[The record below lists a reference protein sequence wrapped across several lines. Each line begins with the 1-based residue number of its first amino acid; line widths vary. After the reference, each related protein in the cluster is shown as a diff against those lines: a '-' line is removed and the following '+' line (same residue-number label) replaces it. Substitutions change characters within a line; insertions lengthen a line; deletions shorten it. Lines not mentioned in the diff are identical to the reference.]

1 MRKYNLGKSLTTFAL
16 MWAMMILPMMVT
28 AQTRIKMPENDYKIQ
43 EDVKAGQQAS
53 REVEQQM
60 PILNDYRATNYVQD
74 IGRRLVNAIPR
85 EFQHREFR
93 YTFKIV
99 NASDINA
106 FALPGGPMYINRG
119 MIEAA
124 KNEGEMAGVMAHEI
138 SHVALRHATANASKQ
153 NDWQTQLGTLGA
165 ILGGAILGGETG
177 AQLGMLGVQAWQTK
191 YSRGY
196 ETQADVLGAKIM
208 ANAGYDPRDLANM
221 FRTIAQAGGSRGPE
235 FLSSHP
241 NPENRYEKIYQE
253 ARYLEVAR
261 NPTQNTRDFEYV
273 QNRLE
278 RMPKAPTM
286 EQIARSQQGQRQGQ
300 RQGQGQGQGTNR
312 GAMANGRYSSR
323 VQYPSTRTQVYRGGN
338 FVTMRIPSNW
348 EQFPGQTDVWFAPRG
363 AYGQDGIT
371 HGATVGIIN
380 TQNRDL
386 YRATQDYVNGLLQ
399 SNNYLRRTS
408 RYTQGSIDRRNAYMT
423 TLSGRSPIT
432 RDDEIV
438 NVYTT
443 QLRNGSLFY
452 IITVAPR
459 GEFSRYDRAFNDLIG
474 SINLR
479 D

>member
-28 AQTRIKMPENDYKIQ
+28 AQTRIEMPKNDYKIQ

-60 PILNDYRATNYVQD
+60 PILNDYQSTNYIQD
-74 IGRRLVNAIPR
+74 VGRRLANAIPR
-85 EFQHREFR
+85 EFQHSEFR

-106 FALPGGPMYINRG
+106 FALPGGPMYVNRG

-124 KNEGEMAGVMAHEI
+124 KNEGEMAGVMAHEL

-153 NDWQTQLGTLGA
+153 NNIENQLGTIGL
-165 ILGGAILGGETG
+165 ILGGAILGGQTG
-177 AQLGMLGVQAWQTK
+177 AQLGGLVAQAWQTK
-191 YSRGY
+191 YSREY
-196 ETQADVLGAKIM
+196 ETQADILGAKIM

-221 FRTIAQAGGSRGPE
+221 FQTIARQGGSRGPE

-241 NPENRYEKIYQE
+241 NPENRYEKISQE

-261 NPTQNTRDFEYV
+261 NPTRDTREFE
-273 QNRLE
+273 NIKTRLE
-278 RMPKAPTM
+278 RMPKAPTSQ
-286 EQIARSQQGQRQGQ
+286 QIAQNQQGQGRGEGSNQ
-300 RQGQGQGQGTNR
+300 
-312 GAMANGRYSSR
+312 GAMANGRYSTR
-323 VQYPSTRTQVYRGGN
+323 VAYPSTRTQNYSIGN
-338 FVTMRIPSNW
+338 LATVSIPTNW
-348 EQFPGQTDVWFAPRG
+348 QQFEGQNQISFAPQG
-363 AYGQDGIT
+363 AYGDQGIT
-371 HGATVGIIN
+371 RGVFVGVA
-380 TQNRDL
+380 QSQSRDL
-386 YRATQDYVNGLLQ
+386 YRSTQDYVNQLLQ
-399 SNNYLRRTS
+399 GDNNYLRQTG
-408 RYTQGSIDRRNAYMT
+408 RYVTGSIDRRNAYKA

-432 RDDEIV
+432 RQYETV

-443 QLRNGSLFY
+443 QLRDGNLFY
-452 IITVAPR
+452 VITVAPSNETR
-459 GEFSRYDRAFNDLIG
+459 TYDRTFSNLIS

>member
-1 MRKYNLGKSLTTFAL
+1 MKKYNLGKSLTTFAL

-28 AQTRIKMPENDYKIQ
+28 AQTHIEMPKNDYKIQ

-53 REVEQQM
+53 KEVEQQM
-60 PILNDYRATNYVQD
+60 PILNDYQAADYVQD
-74 IGRRLVNAIPR
+74 VGRQLVNAIPR
-85 EFQHREFR
+85 EFQHPEFR
-93 YTFKIV
+93 YSFKIV

-153 NDWQTQLGTLGA
+153 NNWENQLGTIGL
-165 ILGGAILGGETG
+165 ILGGAVLGGQTG
-177 AQLGMLGVQAWQTK
+177 AQLGGIVAQAWQTK
-191 YSRGY
+191 YSREY
-196 ETQADVLGAKIM
+196 ETQADILGAKIM

-221 FRTIAQAGGSRGPE
+221 FRTIAQQGGNRGPE

-241 NPENRYEKIYQE
+241 NPENRYERIYNE

-261 NPTQNTRDFEYV
+261 NPTQNTREFELI

-286 EQIARSQQGQRQGQ
+286 EQIARSQQGRGE
-300 RQGQGQGQGTNR
+300 GQGSSQ
-312 GAMANGRYSSR
+312 GAMSNGRYSSR

-338 FVTMRIPSNW
+338 FVTATVPSNW
-348 EQFPGQTDVWFAPRG
+348 EQFPNEKSVWFAPEG
-363 AYGQDGIT
+363 AYGKDGIT
-371 HGATVGIIN
+371 HGALIGIAQ
-380 TQNRDL
+380 TQNRNL
-386 YRATQDYVNGLLQ
+386 YQATQDYVNGLLQ
-399 SNNYLRRTS
+399 GGNNYLRRTS
-408 RYTQGSIDRRNAYMT
+408 RYTRGAIDGRTAYKT
-423 TLSGRSPIT
+423 TLSGTSPIT
-432 RDDEIV
+432 RETEIV

-443 QLRNGSLFY
+443 QLRNGDLFY
-452 IITVAPR
+452 IINVAPR
-459 GEFSRYDRAFNDLIG
+459 NEFSRYDRAFNDMIG